1 MFEWRLIVL
10 VGLFIAGLIVSD
22 FQSLRIHLKI
32 ILNIVFI
39 VSLAALERSADTGV
53 LIFVFLF
60 LSLFLLLFSGRFLN
74 NVTEQ
79 E

>member
-10 VGLFIAGLIVSD
+10 VGLFIAGLILSD